1 MQTSS
6 DRREFLKSI
15 GKAATVGALGP
26 LALPDSMFAA
36 VDRPYLAAA
45 RTFLD
50 TLIEKGTDR
59 YGKKPTPVFCLSLDP
74 ETHIPPRA
82 PAEIN
87 WQYARSFE
95 FLYRDFGYYW
105 KSHLHGSGLIYD
117 QGTMRALF
125 ALTGAT
131 GSPQY
136 AKAADA
142 YLNFFLENMV
152 SQQTGMFG
160 WGEHILYNVFL
171 DYIICVDFTCRG

>member
-1 MQTSS
+1 MQISS

-15 GKAATVGALGP
+15 GQAATLGALGA
-26 LALPDSMFAA
+26 LALPDSVLAA
-36 VDRPYLAAA
+36 ADKPYLSAA

-59 YGKKPTPVFCLSLDP
+59 YGKRQTPVFCLSLDP
-74 ETHIPPRA
+74 ETHTPPKP

-117 QGTMRALF
+117 QGTIRALY
-125 ALTGAT
+125 ALTSAT
-131 GSPQY
+131 G
-136 AKAADA
+136 
-142 YLNFFLENMV
+142 
-152 SQQTGMFG
+152 
-160 WGEHILYNVFL
+160 EHDMQRRRTPI
-171 DYIICVDFTCRG
+171 